1 MSTVY
6 RKTDKGQAEIETRA
20 LRLVPRLRQ
29 ALILVDGRRSDAE
42 LSGFI
47 AGDAAATLASL
58 VADGFIE
65 PLVTLADPTPEARPA
80 ASNPAAAASSG
91 VPRKTVSVES
101 TRRDAV
107 RFLNDQLG
115 PAAESIA
122 LKLERAKTVPEMQP
136 LLVAA
141 AQVLRSARGDGVADA
156 FIARFVTANAAA

>member
-20 LRLVPRLRQ
+20 FRLVPRLRQ

-47 AGDAAATLASL
+47 AGDAQATLAGL
-58 VADGFIE
+58 LADGFIE
-65 PLVTLADPTPEARPA
+65 PLVTLADPRPA
-80 ASNPAAAASSG
+80 PQPGPPSSTEAAAAA
-91 VPRKTVSVES
+91 RKTVSVES

-115 PAAESIA
+115 PGAESIA
-122 LKLERAKTVPEMQP
+122 VKLERAKTVPEMQP

-141 AQVLRSARGDGVADA
+141 SQVLRSARGAEVADA
-156 FIARFVTANAAA
+156 FIARFITANAAA

>member
-6 RKTDKGQAEIETRA
+6 RKTEKGQAEIETRA
-20 LRLVPRLRQ
+20 FRLVPRLRQ
-29 ALILVDGRRSDAE
+29 ALILVDGRRSDAD
-42 LSGFI
+42 LSAFI
-47 AGDAAATLASL
+47 AGDAAATLAGL
-58 VADGFIE
+58 LADGFIE
-65 PLVTLADPTPEARPA
+65 PLVTLADPTPAPR
-80 ASNPAAAASSG
+80 ASTPSSAEAAAA
-91 VPRKTVSVES
+91 PRKTVSVES

-141 AQVLRSARGDGVADA
+141 SQVLRSARGAEVADA